1 MKRQMQLGIINL
13 LAAGMLL
20 TSAGTPVLAAESPPA
35 DTLNISTASD
45 ITNFENSDTPGPV
58 TRDQRRGPSISPPSP
73 PKPGGGSK
81 GPDIAPP
88 TGGGNRGPGQT
99 GGVGLGGPGGAGP
112 GGPALSTGPGKPGGP
127 DLGSA
132 GIGGRGGGGGLSNI
146 GPGGTPRPGSA
157 GSINLG
163 GVKPGAGVGVGLGSG
178 GIGVGNGADA
188 PSRPSLGQIGI
199 GGGIG
204 IGNAGPTGEGP
215 LGTRPGLNLPGLT
228 GIGGGQADETG
239 SGLGIRPG
247 GIRPGQSDE
256 TGSGLGRP
264 GGIRPGQGSEGGLGS
279 GLGLG
284 DGQTGIIDTEDGLVI
299 GQLDGPFVFGE
310 GNYELPPVPTVLDNL
325 EPGATAQ
332 QAIETVIE
340 QGPVAA
346 EAAIEAAV
354 NAYEVLWGDYYD
366 AVDYAADAYY
376 DAVTGVIDYGL
387 DSFEDYYGL
396 VVAESLAAID
406 DYYDYY
412 DVYLD
417 YIAMYPW
424 DSYAYMYDEAA
435 EAYVSQEPVNVYY
448 YNYYYDA
455 ETVASEAVPVSTEQ
469 TVTTYTAPI
478 PAQAPA
484 PSAEAYEALVVFA
497 NDQLGAIVDPLYAGE
512 VTEEVLNA
520 LMTLPA
526 QAQYP
531 AYLAT
536 KMDIA
541 GYYGLLKGGA
551 AALAVGECPTGQVC
565 QLGTDIPAELS
576 QAALGVYA
584 IRTGEPVPTT
594 PAEALQLAQLVY
606 PKLTGLEF
614 IQLADVQGYAF
625 MAQTASIAT
634 VDGQPATVA
643 KVVLTGVGNYN
654 GQTVVYAA
662 VGVGDMYANLL
673 NPFVP

>member
-1 MKRQMQLGIINL
+1 MKRQLQLGIINL

-20 TSAGTPVLAAESPPA
+20 TSAGAPALAAELSP
-35 DTLNISTASD
+35 
-45 ITNFENSDTPGPV
+45 SDTPGPV
-58 TRDQRRGPSISPPSP
+58 TRDQRRGPDITPPSP
-73 PKPGGGSK
+73 PKPGGGSR
-81 GPDIAPP
+81 GPDISPP
-88 TGGGNRGPGQT
+88 SVGGGNRGPAQT

-112 GGPALSTGPGKPGGP
+112 GGPSLPTGPGKPAIP

-146 GPGGTPRPGSA
+146 GPGGTPRPGSVD
-157 GSINLG
+157 SINLGGIGSG
-163 GVKPGAGVGVGLGSG
+163 GVKPGAGIGLGSG
-178 GIGVGNGADA
+178 GIGTGGGDT
-188 PSRPSLGQIGI
+188 PGRPSLGQIGI

-204 IGNAGPTGEGP
+204 LGNAGPTGEGP
-215 LGTRPGLNLPGLT
+215 LGTRPGLNLPGLA
-228 GIGGGQADETG
+228 GIGGGQADEPGTG
-239 SGLGIRPG
+239 IGIRPG

-256 TGSGLGRP
+256 TGSGIGRP
-264 GGIRPGQGSEGGLGS
+264 GQSEEGGLGS

-284 DGQTGIIDTEDGLVI
+284 DGQPGAIDTENGPGL
-299 GQLDGPFVFGE
+299 GQFDGPFVFGD
-310 GNYELPPVPTVLDNL
+310 GNYELPPVPSVLDDL
-325 EPGATAQ
+325 EPGAVAQ
-332 QAIETVIE
+332 QAIETAAE

-346 EAAIEAAV
+346 EAAIEAATT
-354 NAYEVLWGDYYD
+354 AYEILWSDYYD

-455 ETVASEAVPVSTEQ
+455 ETVAAEPVPVSAEQ
-469 TVTTYTAPI
+469 TVTTYAAPI

-484 PSAEAYEALVVFA
+484 PSAEAYEALVIFA
-497 NDQLGAIVDPLYAGE
+497 NDQLGAVVDPLYAGE
-512 VTEEVLNA
+512 VTEEVLDA
-520 LMTLPA
+520 LLTLPA

-531 AYLAT
+531 AYLAAE
-536 KMDIA
+536 MDIA
-541 GYYGLLKGGA
+541 GYYGLLRGGA
-551 AALAVGECPTGQVC
+551 AALAVGECPAGQVC

-584 IRTGEPVPTT
+584 IRTGEPLPAT
-594 PAEALQLAQLVY
+594 PAEALQLTQLVY

-614 IQLADVQGYAF
+614 VQLADVQGYAF
-625 MAQTASIAT
+625 MAQTASVAT

-643 KVVLTGVGNYN
+643 KVVLTGVADYN

-662 VGVGDMYANLL
+662 VGVGDLYANLL
-673 NPFVP
+673 NPFVQ